1 MIRLGKKI
9 TIPSKMYMREF
20 AISIFINELRYWYRH
35 PVLDDTELYLE
46 HIRYNKEI
54 VEIKIKE
61 KKRFIGNRHLLP
73 PSNISKKKGNFPPM
87 KSFDAVFIIFIPC
100 VVIWKSNFVFE
111 LWSLQHVY
119 TTTYKHLY
127 FSEYSKTCWPYDS
140 SILDGIQFKYC
151 EQILVVMR

>member
-9 TIPSKMYMREF
+9 TIRYKMYMREF

-100 VVIWKSNFVFE
+100 VVIWKSNFAFE

-119 TTTYKHLY
+119 ILPPTIISTSLSTVKHVDRMISQFRMEFIVNIMSKY
-127 FSEYSKTCWPYDS
+127 F
-140 SILDGIQFKYC
+140 L
-151 EQILVVMR
+151 

>member
-100 VVIWKSNFVFE
+100 VVIWKSNFAFE

-119 TTTYKHLY
+119 ILPPTIVSTSLSTVKHVDRMISQFRMEFIVNIMSKY
-127 FSEYSKTCWPYDS
+127 F
-140 SILDGIQFKYC
+140 L
-151 EQILVVMR
+151 

>member
-61 KKRFIGNRHLLP
+61 KKRFIGNRHFLP

-100 VVIWKSNFVFE
+100 VVIWKSNFAFE

-119 TTTYKHLY
+119 ILPPTIISISLSTVKHVDRMISQFRMEFSVNIVSKY
-127 FSEYSKTCWPYDS
+127 F
-140 SILDGIQFKYC
+140 L
-151 EQILVVMR
+151 

>member
-119 TTTYKHLY
+119 LLPPTNISTSLSTVKHVDRMIPQ
-127 FSEYSKTCWPYDS
+127 FWMEFNVNIVSKY
-140 SILDGIQFKYC
+140 L
-151 EQILVVMR
+151 

>member
-100 VVIWKSNFVFE
+100 VVIWKSNFAFE

-119 TTTYKHLY
+119 ILPPTIVSTSLSTVKHVDRMISQFRMEFSVNIVSKY
-127 FSEYSKTCWPYDS
+127 F
-140 SILDGIQFKYC
+140 L
-151 EQILVVMR
+151 